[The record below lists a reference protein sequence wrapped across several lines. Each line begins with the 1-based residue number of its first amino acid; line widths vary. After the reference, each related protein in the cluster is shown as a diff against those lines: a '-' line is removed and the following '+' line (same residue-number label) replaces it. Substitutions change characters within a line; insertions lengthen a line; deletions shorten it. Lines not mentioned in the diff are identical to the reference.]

1 MFYGVPIRTTARR
14 QEQLMEKK
22 QSHLIGVDTGGTF
35 TDFAYWEGNEIRILK
50 VPSTRANPAAAVLA
64 GLRGHGLPL
73 GALSHGS
80 TVATNA
86 LLERRGAKTA
96 LVTTAGFEDLIEIG
110 RQQRPELYNLVVKKP
125 VPLVPRDLR
134 FGVNDRVLPT
144 GEIEA
149 APDEKELTALVAR
162 LKKRKVESVALCLL
176 FSFVNPS
183 NERKIAAHLR
193 KNGFNVSV
201 SHELLPE
208 FREYERLSTTV
219 INAYTSPV
227 LERHIDTLLADKA
240 VPALRIMISNGGSL
254 PADEAKS
261 AAVHTVLSGPAGG
274 VIASRR
280 IADIAGYKRFVSCD
294 IGGTSTDVCLSTG
307 DVPFTSH
314 YTCDGLPISIP
325 VIDIHT
331 IGAGGGSIA
340 RFYTGGALHVGPQ
353 SVGSDPGPA
362 CYGKDEVA
370 ALTDANL
377 LIGRLPAA
385 GLLGG
390 TMPLDM
396 EASRRAV
403 AKLASQIK
411 MRVEDFAEG
420 IVAVADAN
428 IEQAIRLISVER
440 GHDPREFVLVAFG
453 GGGPVHA
460 ASLMARLDMAA
471 VLVPPNPGVFSAC
484 GLLFADA
491 VRDYSQTVFK
501 RIAARSG
508 EKFTRLFA
516 PMMQRAERALAQAGV
531 GKAGPIFA
539 MSADMRYVGQ
549 SFELNVRMQSDL
561 EDAFHRA
568 HEAEYGYCDRK
579 RPVEIV
585 TVRLRV
591 TVPAHALR
599 IAPKPY
605 VPRRTGKNAVAGR
618 QRMRWNGKWHN
629 ATLYD
634 RRLLAPGNK
643 LSGPAIV
650 TEYSATTVVP
660 PGFRCKV
667 DGFENLIMEKSR

>member
-1 MFYGVPIRTTARR
+1 LFSAGAIETTACK
-14 QEQLMEKK
+14 EDQLMPEK

-35 TDFAYWEGNEIRILK
+35 TDFAYLEGSEIRVLK

-64 GLRGHGLPL
+64 GLRKHGLPVWP
-73 GALSHGS
+73 LSHGS

-110 RQQRPELYNLVVKKP
+110 RQQRPELYSLVVRKP
-125 VPLVPRDLR
+125 VPLVPRNLR
-134 FGVNDRVLPT
+134 FGVRDRVLPT
-144 GEIEA
+144 GEIET
-149 APDEKELTALVAR
+149 APDKKELDVLVAT
-162 LKKRKVESVALCLL
+162 LKRHKVESIALCLL
-176 FSFVNPS
+176 FSFVNPA
-183 NERKIAAHLR
+183 NEKTIAAHLR

-227 LERHIDTLLADKA
+227 LERHIDTLLADEA

-254 PADEAKS
+254 PADVAKT

-280 IADIAGYKRFVSCD
+280 IADITGHKRFISCD

-307 DVPFTSH
+307 DIPFTSS
-314 YTCDGLPISIP
+314 YACDGLPISVP

-340 RFYTGGALHVGPQ
+340 RFYTGGALQVGPR

-362 CYGKDEVA
+362 CYGKCDVA

-377 LIGRLPAA
+377 LTGRLPAT

-390 TMPLDM
+390 AMPLNM
-396 EASRRAV
+396 EAARRALG
-403 AKLASQIK
+403 KLASQ
-411 MRVEDFAEG
+411 MRMTVEDFSEG
-420 IVAVADAN
+420 VVSVADAN

-440 GHDPREFVLVAFG
+440 GHDPRDFILVAFG

-460 ASLMARLDMAA
+460 ASLMARLGIPAA
-471 VLVPPNPGVFSAC
+471 LVPPNPGVFSAC

-491 VRDYSQTVFK
+491 VRDYSHTVFK
-501 RIAARSG
+501 PTAGRSG
-508 EKFTRLFA
+508 EKFMRFFA
-516 PMMQRAERALAQAGV
+516 PMRRSAEHDLARAEAD
-531 GKAGPIFA
+531 KAKAIYA

-549 SFELNVRMQSDL
+549 SFELNVPMQKDL
-561 EDAFHRA
+561 EGAFHRS
-568 HEAEYGYCDRK
+568 HEHEYGYCDRN

-591 TVPAHALR
+591 TVSGHAPQ
-599 IAPKPY
+599 IAP
-605 VPRRTGKNAVAGR
+605 RAEQAGMSARNAVSGR
-618 QRMRWNGKWHN
+618 QRMRWNGKWHD
-629 ATLYD
+629 ATLYE
-634 RRLLAPGNK
+634 RGLLAPGSK
-643 LSGPAIV
+643 LNGPAIV

-667 DGFENLIMEKSR
+667 DGFENLILEKSR